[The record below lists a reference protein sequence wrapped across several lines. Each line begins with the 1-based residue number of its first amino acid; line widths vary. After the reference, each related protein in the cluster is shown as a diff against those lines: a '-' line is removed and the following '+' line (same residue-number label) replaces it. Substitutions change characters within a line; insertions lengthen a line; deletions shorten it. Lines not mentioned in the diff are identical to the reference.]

1 MNRSPEVELYLRLG
15 LGVGWIAKVVL
26 MGLDIPEI
34 GGIRDENLVRP
45 VQSRHLRVLSIA
57 MLAIELSRV

>member
-26 MGLDIPEI
+26 MGLDIPERLF
-34 GGIRDENLVRP
+34 IRHCQQALHVRGMLV
-45 VQSRHLRVLSIA
+45 
-57 MLAIELSRV
+57 ELV